1 MGRNRFSSARRV
13 LGAAV
18 VAFALLTDV
27 ANAKPWRKWAPG
39 PLASDSSYAA
49 LLARPSDSLTAAQL
63 TWLAVQ
69 RDWRTQRDAESTT
82 SSSASITETGRPH
95 LARRSDKRFTALVA
109 RPYAALADTDR
120 AWLVAENAAQQVAR
134 ESEGGSAGAIGILL
148 MAAIVGVL
156 AAAVVT
162 AYVISHTYYPPF

>member
-1 MGRNRFSSARRV
+1 MGRNRFSSARQV
-13 LGAAV
+13 LGGAV
-18 VAFALLTDV
+18 VLALLTGV
-27 ANAKPWRKWAPG
+27 ADAKPWRKWAPG

-49 LLARPSDSLTAAQL
+49 LLARPSDSLTAGQL

-134 ESEGGSAGAIGILL
+134 ESQGGSSSAIGVLL

-156 AAAVVT
+156 AAAVVA